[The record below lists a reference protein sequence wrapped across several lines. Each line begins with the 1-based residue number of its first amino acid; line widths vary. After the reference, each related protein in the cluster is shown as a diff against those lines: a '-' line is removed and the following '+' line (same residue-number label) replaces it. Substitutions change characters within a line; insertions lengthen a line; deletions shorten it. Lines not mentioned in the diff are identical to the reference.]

1 MRPSFSVTIFTM
13 PDSRTSLLLVLAI
26 GLFTVAQADAHAYI
40 DPGATSLWLQ
50 TLIGGIAAL
59 IVMTRAYWRQ
69 SMTRVRRW
77 LGRGGDSD
85 ALTR

>member
-1 MRPSFSVTIFTM
+1 MHN
-13 PDSRTSLLLVLAI
+13 SRTSLLLVLAI
-26 GLFTVAQADAHAYI
+26 GLFTLAQADAHAYI

-59 IVMTRAYWRQ
+59 IVMTRTYWRQ
-69 SMTRVRRW
+69 SVTRVRRW
-77 LGRGGDSD
+77 LGRDHDSG